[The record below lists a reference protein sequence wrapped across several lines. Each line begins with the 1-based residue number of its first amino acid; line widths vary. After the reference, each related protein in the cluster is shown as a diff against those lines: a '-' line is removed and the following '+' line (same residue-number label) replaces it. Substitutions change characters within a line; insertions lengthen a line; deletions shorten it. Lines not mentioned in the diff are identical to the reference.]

1 MIPGTAGRSVTARS
15 SGRRTGA
22 AGSPDVVDANCTCG
36 LRPACHVRAGPVAGT
51 PEDADSVPDRRPGCG
66 LPGVTGWSQSPIV
79 VFYARGPIVALR
91 HSAAACRPA
100 AAAARK

>member
-15 SGRRTGA
+15 AGRRTGA
-22 AGSPDVVDANCTCG
+22 VASPDVVDANCTCG

-51 PEDADSVPDRRPGCG
+51 PEDADSVPDRRRGCG
-66 LPGVTGWSQSPIV
+66 L